1 MKEWAE
7 AQPPAFRE
15 GAMKMYRA
23 KAAYYK
29 APATI
34 TPKRKRRVDRG
45 DPTDEEDHKDG
56 EHSNDNSSNPDQD
69 DPPPLRKRVKKP

>member
-1 MKEWAE
+1 MLKARRDLCAMKEWAE

-15 GAMKMYRA
+15 GTMKMCRA
-23 KAAYYK
+23 KAAAHK

-45 DPTDEEDHKDG
+45 DPMDEEDNEDG
-56 EHSNDNSSNPDQD
+56 GAQQ
-69 DPPPLRKRVKKP
+69 